1 MKLFARALCLTLV
14 LTVTW
19 TAAASAA
26 TQEGTADPDSVP
38 VGVASDEI
46 MMKLASVAPAAERA
60 AFASSLGLEEI
71 AFTPEINWFRFR
83 ITDGTRVDEKLKL
96 VEGLPGV
103 LAAHAAAFGEWAYTP
118 TDPKYPNQWGMPKV
132 KMPTAWDLAG
142 GGSTKYMAI
151 VDSGVDLNHE
161 DLGFIYGWNFV
172 SGGSDRGDDCV
183 GHGSMVAGTAAAF
196 TGNGKGIAGVNYA
209 APILSAR
216 MDKWNPV
223 KGICEP
229 YEPAAVEAIYY
240 AVNNG
245 ASAITASW
253 YFTGTDSAHQALKDA
268 VNYAWNNNVM
278 VVAAVPNLNQS
289 NFNNYVPARWYN
301 VVTVGGTNSSDK
313 KASFASYGD
322 PGIDVSAPADD
333 IYSTTRTGG
342 YAYGDGVSF
351 AVPFVA
357 GTLGL
362 LKKRYP
368 GVTSQQIKDRLWN
381 TADKVGGYNYTSN
394 PFCGGHSPQLGCGRL
409 DAADAVR

>member
-1 MKLFARALCLTLV
+1 MMRYSRALVAALVVTLA
-14 LTVTW
+14 W
-19 TAAASAA
+19 TAPVGAA
-26 TQEGTADPDSVP
+26 TRDGTADADSVP
-38 VGVASDEI
+38 VSIATDEI
-46 MMKLASVAPAAERA
+46 MVKLDAIAPAAQRL
-60 AFASSLGLEEI
+60 AFASSAGLEEV

-83 ITDGTRVDEKLKL
+83 ITDKSSVSDKLKL
-96 VEGLPGV
+96 VQKLPGV
-103 LAAHAAAFGEWAYTP
+103 VAAHAAAFGEWAYTP
-118 TDPKYPNQWGMPKV
+118 NDPKYPSQWGMPKT

-151 VDSGVDLNHE
+151 VDSGADLDHP

-172 SGGSDRGDDCV
+172 TGTSDRGDAV

-196 TGNGKGIAGVNYA
+196 TGNGVGIAGVNYA

-216 MDKWNPV
+216 IDKNSV
-223 KGICEP
+223 P

-253 YFTGTDSAHQALKDA
+253 TFAGTDSAHQALKDA
-268 VNYAWNNNVM
+268 VNYAWSRNVM
-278 VVAAVPNLNQS
+278 VVAAVPNRAES
-289 NFNNYVPARWYN
+289 NFNNFVPARWYN
-301 VVTVGGTNSSDK
+301 VVSVGGTTSADK
-313 KASFASYGD
+313 KASFSSYGD

-342 YAYGDGVSF
+342 YAYNDGNSF

-357 GTLGL
+357 GTIALMN
-362 LKKRYP
+362 KRYP
-368 GVTSQQIKDRLWN
+368 SITSQQIKDRLWN

>member
-1 MKLFARALCLTLV
+1 MNRAARGLCLALV
-14 LTVTW
+14 LTMTW
-19 TAAASAA
+19 TAAVSAA
-26 TQEGTADPDSVP
+26 TRDGTPDPDSVP
-38 VGVASDEI
+38 IGVASDEI
-46 MMKLASVAPAAERA
+46 MVKLAVIAPAAERA
-60 AFASSLGLEEI
+60 AFASRLGLEEI
-71 AFTPEINWFRFR
+71 SFVPEINWFRFR
-83 ITDGTRVDEKLKL
+83 ITDGAAVDEKLQL
-96 VEGLPGV
+96 VHGVPGV
-103 LAAHAAAFGEWAYTP
+103 LSAQAAAFGEWSYTP
-118 TDPKYPNQWGMPKV
+118 NDPKYANQWGMPKV

-151 VDSGVDLNHE
+151 VDSGVDLDHE

-172 SGGSDRGDDCV
+172 DGTSNRGDDCV

-196 TGNGKGIAGVNYA
+196 TGNGKGIAGINYA

-216 MDKWNPV
+216 IDKWNATA
-223 KGICEP
+223 GTCIP

-240 AVNNG
+240 SVNNG

-253 YFTGTDSAHQALKDA
+253 TFSGTDSAHQALKDA
-268 VNYAWNNNVM
+268 VNYAWSKNVM
-278 VVAAVPNLNQS
+278 VVAAVPNNGAS

-313 KASFASYGD
+313 KASFAAYGA
-322 PGIDVSAPADD
+322 PGLDLSAPAVS

-357 GTLGL
+357 GTIGL

-368 GVTSQQIKDRLWN
+368 GITSQQIKDRLWN
-381 TADKVGGYNYTSN
+381 TADKVGGYSYTSGTL
-394 PFCGGHSPQLGCGRL
+394 CGGGSLELGCGRL